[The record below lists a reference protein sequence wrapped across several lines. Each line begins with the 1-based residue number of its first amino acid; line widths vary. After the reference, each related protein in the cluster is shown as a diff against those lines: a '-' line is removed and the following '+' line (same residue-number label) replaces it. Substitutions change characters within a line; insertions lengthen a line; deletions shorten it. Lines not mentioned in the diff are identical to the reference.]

1 MRIDKT
7 LRLAGAVFGL
17 CVLAVFSANRVSAAY
32 PSSGASVPSGSQ
44 LLSGDVIGEAAGWDG
59 TPGTGASAAFD
70 GEAYSYYDPTAQGAE
85 YTYCGM
91 DFGSPVVLT
100 KVMILP
106 RENWL
111 DRFKGASIQ
120 GSNDM
125 EDWDT
130 LFVSGS
136 PASSWDWQEITEF
149 ETGAAF
155 RYYRY
160 WNGELHGDVAEVE
173 FYGRSSDGT
182 AVTGPVLLTGEVIG
196 EPFGWDGSTEKGAA
210 SAFDGD
216 RYTYY
221 DPTQKANDNAYA
233 GLDLGAQYIL
243 SRVRIL
249 PRENWLDRFRG
260 GSIQGSND
268 LSDWTTLCVSSSA
281 AKNWDWQVFNEFED
295 NTGYRY
301 FRYWNGEEHGDVAE
315 VQLYGYPLD
324 GDYVPPTPATLAV
337 PADAVTV
344 SFDIRRDNIDSEAQP
359 ITVQP
364 GDVYPALPGS
374 AVSSFIG
381 WYTLAEGGDPV
392 KEGDPVTRLT
402 DHTLYA
408 RYESDLQPVRTETEA
423 PDPASAAS
431 EEEGTESDPAQIEAP
446 AETADGAEETSGFR
460 ILPVVCIGVSVLAAA
475 VTAVVMAKKK
485 E

>member
-1 MRIDKT
+1 MRIDKA
-7 LRLAGAVFGL
+7 LRLTGIALGICALAGFA
-17 CVLAVFSANRVSAAY
+17 ANRVSAAY
-32 PSSGASVPSGSQ
+32 PSSGTDVPAGSQ
-44 LLSGDVIGEAAGWDG
+44 FLSGDVIGEKNGWDG
-59 TPGTGASAAFD
+59 SPGTGASAAFD
-70 GEAYSYYDPTAQGAE
+70 GEAYTYYDPTAQGQDYA
-85 YTYCGM
+85 YCGM

-106 RENWL
+106 RENWTE
-111 DRFKGASIQ
+111 RFRGGSIQ

-130 LFVSGS
+130 LYVSPS
-136 PASSWDWQEITEF
+136 AASSWDWQEITEF

-160 WNGELHGDVAEVE
+160 WNGEDHGDVAEIE
-173 FYGRSSDGT
+173 FYGRSSDGST
-182 AVTGPVLLTGEVIG
+182 VSGPVLLTGDVIG

-233 GLDLGAQYIL
+233 GLDLGSQFIL

-249 PRENWLDRFRG
+249 PREGWLDRFRG
-260 GSIQGSND
+260 GSVQGSND
-268 LSDWTTLCVSSSA
+268 LEDWTTLCVSSSP
-281 AKNWDWQVFNEFED
+281 AKSWDWQVFTEFED

-324 GDYVPPTPATLAV
+324 GDYVPPTPATLAE
-337 PADAVTV
+337 PAAAVTV
-344 SFDIRRDNIDSEAQP
+344 SFDIRRDTISSEAQP

-364 GDVYPALPGS
+364 GGVYPALPGS
-374 AVSSFIG
+374 AVSSFLG
-381 WYTLAEGGDPV
+381 WFTLATGGDQV

-408 RYESDLQPVRTETEA
+408 HYENDVQLTPEQTAEPSPAPVDEPVAEA
-423 PDPASAAS
+423 APV
-431 EEEGTESDPAQIEAP
+431 ESP
-446 AETADGAEETSGFR
+446 AETEKTAEVHETSGVR
-460 ILPVVCIGVSVLAAA
+460 PLPIVCIAVCAAA
-475 VTAVVMAKKK
+475 VLMTFIVLAKKK
-485 E
+485 D